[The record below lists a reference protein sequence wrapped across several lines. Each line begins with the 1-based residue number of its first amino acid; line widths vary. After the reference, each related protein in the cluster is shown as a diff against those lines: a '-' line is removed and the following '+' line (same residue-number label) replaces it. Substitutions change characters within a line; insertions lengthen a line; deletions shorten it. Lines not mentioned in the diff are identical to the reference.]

1 MAKILVI
8 EDTQSLREGIVQ
20 SLNCLGFEAIGAENG
35 KTGIQL
41 AKMHFPDLIVCDIMM
56 PEVDGYQVYKILH
69 QDSET
74 MVIPFIFLS
83 AKTDRSDIRKGMNLG
98 ADDYLAKPF
107 TTAELTDAITSR
119 LHKKYTIVDPYIA
132 EMKKATD
139 QISALAYQDALTKL
153 PNRIL
158 LYQKFKQALETAKR
172 RQQMMAVLYVN
183 ICQFKAVNDTFG
195 HFTGDLLLQAVAE
208 RLTKSLGED
217 DIAARINADV
227 FSMILVNVLDR
238 KSVEDQVK
246 AILNSLA
253 NPYWLNDHKILVQAN
268 IGIALYPNDQSDFG
282 KLLSQAEMAM
292 GFAKR
297 SQKDSYYFYQMEMG
311 AKTEQNS
318 LIEKGLNVALENS
331 EFQIF
336 YQPKINL
343 ITGRIM
349 GAEALLRWHHPEL
362 GMVDPNVFIPIAEEK
377 GHIIEIGNWILET
390 VCTQTQ
396 IWQDLHPIPLKV
408 SVNLSAFQLRQ
419 EGLVQTVTQ
428 ILDRTRLDPNC
439 LELELTETSLMEDI
453 ESAIAILEELK
464 AVGIKISLDDFG
476 TGYSSLNYLKRLP
489 LDTLKIDRSFINDV
503 FQAPQNATIVTT
515 IIAMARGLKLRV
527 IAEGV
532 ETQEQFDFLREQ
544 GCQAMQG
551 YLFSPAVPAEQFE
564 AFLVEDKRL

>member
-1 MAKILVI
+1 
-8 EDTQSLREGIVQ
+8 
-20 SLNCLGFEAIGAENG
+20 
-35 KTGIQL
+35 
-41 AKMHFPDLIVCDIMM
+41 
-56 PEVDGYQVYKILH
+56 
-69 QDSET
+69 
-74 MVIPFIFLS
+74 
-83 AKTDRSDIRKGMNLG
+83 
-98 ADDYLAKPF
+98 
-107 TTAELTDAITSR
+107 
-119 LHKKYTIVDPYIA
+119 
-132 EMKKATD
+132 
-139 QISALAYQDALTKL
+139 
-153 PNRIL
+153 
-158 LYQKFKQALETAKR
+158 
-172 RQQMMAVLYVN
+172 MMAVLYVN
-183 ICQFKAVNDTFG
+183 ICEFKAVNDTFG

-253 NPYWLNDHKILVQAN
+253 NPYWLNDHKILVQAS

-297 SQKDSYYFYQMEMG
+297 SQKDSYYFYQIEMR